1 MDKPNV
7 EKLVIGWLE
16 DHELITWPVFG
27 DMPET
32 EPAGDQPT
40 DRPEKFMLVDRTGG
54 PREHMVL
61 DAAEILIEVYHRD
74 SREMASDEANKI
86 ADLIPQLKQIESIT
100 RAKVNSVIKLDD
112 TIGKYWRYQIYVD
125 VFNRR

>member
-16 DHELITWPVFG
+16 DHDQITWPVHG
-27 DMPET
+27 DMPD
-32 EPAGDQPT
+32 P
-40 DRPEKFMLVDRTGG
+40 RPETFILVDRTGG
-54 PREHMVL
+54 PRESMVL
-61 DAAEILIEVYHRD
+61 DAAELLIEVYHQK

-86 ADLIPQLKQIESIT
+86 ADLMPELKQFESIT

>member
-16 DHELITWPVFG
+16 DHEQITWPVHG
-27 DMPET
+27 DMPD
-32 EPAGDQPT
+32 PRVDN
-40 DRPEKFMLVDRTGG
+40 FIIVDRTGG
-54 PREHMVL
+54 PRESMVL
-61 DAAEILIEVYHRD
+61 DAAELLIEVYHKD
-74 SREMASDEANKI
+74 SREMASDEANRI
-86 ADLIPQLKQIESIT
+86 ADLIPELKHIESIT

-112 TIGKYWRYQIYVD
+112 TIGKYYRYQIYVD

>member
-16 DHELITWPVFG
+16 DHEQLTWPVHG
-27 DMPET
+27 DMPE
-32 EPAGDQPT
+32 ADADDSDAT
-40 DRPEKFMLVDRTGG
+40 DRPEKFLLVDRTGG
-54 PREHMVL
+54 ARESMVL
-61 DAAEILIEVYHRD
+61 DTAEILIEVYHRD

-86 ADLIPQLKQIESIT
+86 ADLIPQLKQFESIT

-112 TIGKYWRYQIYVD
+112 TTAKYWRYQIYVD

>member
-1 MDKPNV
+1 VDKPNV

-16 DHELITWPVFG
+16 DHANITWPVHG

-32 EPAGDQPT
+32 
-40 DRPEKFMLVDRTGG
+40 RPEKFLLVDRTGG
-54 PREHMVL
+54 AREAMVL
-61 DAAEILIEVYHRD
+61 DTAEILIEVYHKS

-86 ADLIPQLKQIESIT
+86 ADLIPELKALESIT

-112 TIGKYWRYQIYVD
+112 TIGKFWRYQIYVD

>member
-7 EKLVIGWLE
+7 EKLVIAWLD
-16 DHELITWPVFG
+16 DHAQITWPVHG
-27 DMPET
+27 DMPD
-32 EPAGDQPT
+32 P
-40 DRPEKFMLVDRTGG
+40 RPESFILVDRTGG
-54 PREHMVL
+54 PRESMVL
-61 DAAEILIEVYHRD
+61 DAAELLIEVYHQK

-86 ADLIPQLKQIESIT
+86 ADLIPELKQLESIT

-112 TIGKYWRYQIYVD
+112 TIGKYYRYQIYVD

>member
-16 DHELITWPVFG
+16 DHANITWPVHG

-32 EPAGDQPT
+32 
-40 DRPEKFMLVDRTGG
+40 RPEKFLLVDRTGG
-54 PREHMVL
+54 AREAMVL
-61 DAAEILIEVYHRD
+61 DTAEILIEVYHQK

-86 ADLIPQLKQIESIT
+86 ADLIPELKAIESIT

-112 TIGKYWRYQIYVD
+112 SIGKFWRYQIYVD